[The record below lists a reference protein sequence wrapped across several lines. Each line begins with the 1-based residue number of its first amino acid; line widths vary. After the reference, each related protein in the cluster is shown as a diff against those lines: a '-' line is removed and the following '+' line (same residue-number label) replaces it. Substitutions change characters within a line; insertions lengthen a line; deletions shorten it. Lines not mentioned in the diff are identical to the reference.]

1 MPHTQHLTACHDC
14 DLLIEV
20 PSVPNDFNAVCPRCK
35 HVLHEE
41 HPNAVERGLA
51 LSIAGLLL
59 FPFANLLP
67 IISISRMGLNHSG
80 TIVEGILDL
89 YADGFWIMG
98 TLVLISAV
106 LAPLIEISLIF
117 VITSHLW
124 LGKRPRFLVTLM
136 HALHSVREWS
146 MLEVMMM
153 GILVSMVKLK
163 DIAMLEL
170 GIGLLCFILTL
181 LCAVSIQWLVNE
193 AELWDAITAPVDN
206 KNSTD
211 TNLQEVPS

>member
-14 DLLIEV
+14 DLLIEI
-20 PSVPNDFNAVCPRCK
+20 PTVPNDFNAVCPRCG
-35 HVLHEE
+35 HVLHEA

-67 IISISRMGLNHSG
+67 LISISRMGLNHSG
-80 TIVEGILDL
+80 TIAEGIYDL
-89 YADGFWIMG
+89 FVDGFGIMG
-98 TLVLISAV
+98 ALVLFSAV

-117 VITSHLW
+117 TITSHLW
-124 LGKRPRFLVTLM
+124 LGKRPAYLLPLM
-136 HALHSVREWS
+136 RSLHQVREWS

-163 DIAMLEL
+163 DIALLEL
-170 GIGLLCFILTL
+170 GVGLLCFILTL
-181 LCAVSIQWLVNE
+181 LCAISIQWLVNE
-193 AELWDAITAPVDN
+193 AELWDAITEPKNKMVDPTAPEL
-206 KNSTD
+206 S
-211 TNLQEVPS
+211 S